1 MKCPVHLEASTVKP
15 FVPQPACLSVL
26 LTCRLSRTQMA
37 TLEGA
42 EALMEELR
50 AASWDAA
57 KADLAE
63 VQRFAREHGE
73 GEELRQ
79 WDVSFW
85 AERLRCPAA
94 GHVCQCMTQN
104 AAGVVIASKRGLA
117 SSRTLHAEPVA
128 RDIVHLP
135 HTLCMHAG

>member
-1 MKCPVHLEASTVKP
+1 
-15 FVPQPACLSVL
+15 
-26 LTCRLSRTQMA
+26 MA

-63 VQRFAREHGE
+63 VQRFAKEHGE

-85 AERLRCPAA
+85 AERLRC
-94 GHVCQCMTQN
+94 VL
-104 AAGVVIASKRGLA
+104 GVY
-117 SSRTLHAEPVA
+117 TNTCLHF
-128 RDIVHLP
+128 
-135 HTLCMHAG
+135 